1 MLSVVNMAILLSIV
15 IPAKNEERNISRCLD
30 SLIKN
35 VSLENTE
42 ILLVDC
48 ASRDNTINI
57 ARNYPIKILQ
67 LKPSWVHSASAARY
81 IGTLF
86 SSGKYIYFI
95 DSDMTLEAGFLE
107 SAMDILSKVE
117 HAAGVGGIGKE
128 IYLKNDKEVGIEPN
142 LYKTS
147 NTLKKVSFLGGSTLY
162 LREVLVQAGGFNPY
176 LMTSEEV
183 ELGARLRKKGYSL
196 ISIPH
201 PMITHYT
208 SPIEEWEEFMR
219 KKKAKLFLGIG
230 QGLRV
235 QCFSRYLF
243 GTLVYYW
250 QYLLYLMYI
259 LFVFIMVL
267 YLIKS
272 RAFLAAIYILPAPI
286 MLLYALLVI
295 KKKSFK
301 KGLISLIK
309 WIIMSIEISRG
320 IITRRKDPRNYP
332 KDPIIIKGDFK

>member
-1 MLSVVNMAILLSIV
+1 MAISLSIV
-15 IPAKNEERNISRCLD
+15 IPAKNEERNIARSLD

-35 VSLENTE
+35 ISLDNTE

-57 ARNYPIKILQ
+57 ALKYPVKILQ
-67 LKPSWVHSASAARY
+67 LKPSWIHSASAARY

-107 SAMDILSKVE
+107 AAMDILSKDE

-142 LYKTS
+142 LYKTK
-147 NTLKKVSFLGGSTLY
+147 NAPKKVSFLGGSVLY
-162 LREVLVQAGGFNPY
+162 LKEALVQAGGFNPF
-176 LMTSEEV
+176 LMTAEEV
-183 ELGARLRKKGYSL
+183 ELGARLRKKGYGL
-196 ISIPH
+196 VSIPH
-201 PMITHYT
+201 PMIIHYT
-208 SPIEEWEEFMR
+208 SPIGEWEEFER

-230 QGLRV
+230 QALRV

-243 GTLVYYW
+243 EALVYYW

-259 LFVFIMVL
+259 LFVFIVAGA

-272 RAFLAAIYILPAPI
+272 KAFLEMVYIIPAPI
-286 MLLYALLVI
+286 ILLYATLVI

-309 WIIMSIEISRG
+309 WIIISIEISRG
-320 IITRRKDPRNYP
+320 VMMRKNDPESYP
-332 KDPIIIKGDFK
+332 KDPLIIKGEFI